1 MKKKYILV
9 IIVLFLSLMGKVN
22 ADMGDLRYDITDLT
36 IRDNKITFKGWAFIH
51 KTQNFVTINKLDQNG
66 NKTNEVLNVPLS
78 NGKTVTG
85 STTNGGQRIY
95 IIAYYIDDNGREVP
109 IETKDVEGQSDPDYN
124 FYYQM
129 YYSFDTKSKEVK
141 PRVYNGEYNPFTKA
155 KENVNTCAI
164 KSSNDW
170 VQCYYEDISFDITFD
185 VTSSDWQNVSEDVGV
200 YFKIAATNNDYKEK
214 AKVNSNNL
222 NKDITKYESLYIREN
237 LLIGKNSE
245 TSYIKVDKRNLS
257 TTVKFIATTAWIS
270 DIGFSDLDSSNSRM
284 CIGATNYTYNL
295 VTSGGDK
302 QGFKNGFLAS
312 KTNDFPKNTKGPGR
326 LLINTSG
333 NNGGICYPG
342 SSKTMAAWASW
353 VKPSG
358 ELSFK
363 INVKNDKKCA
373 VSEPASNKT
382 MNCNEWKSLYS
393 NCENLT
399 VRNNGTSEVV
409 KIEQKGYITN
419 IFKSN
424 LVNEDKNYDA
434 NSYNGG
440 WLKYGITYYN
450 EVSWSYNT
458 IKSRS
463 TEAQENINEAMQNKL
478 KKLDKFEE
486 NINLTINGLDGSRL
500 VKKCTQS
507 GSFTPANKLI
517 TVCTFFLPESYLKE
531 LTGNVSYSESNDN
544 ANINNKYYIPLDA
557 QKHNISV
564 KLENLSV
571 LSENQAK
578 TDSQKKNS
586 PWFGIWTINTN
597 CSLKVTNR
605 IYEPS
610 GGGKENGKVKY
621 KFIYRPINLSN
632 PFPNRFPGV
641 NWYTWYITEGNKDKK
656 TLEDSYTKLEYY
668 TELDNRTISK
678 IKEYN
683 KINNYFNKVETDFFK
698 DYIKEGGNS

>member
-1 MKKKYILV
+1 MKKKYIF
-9 IIVLFLSLMGKVN
+9 IAITFFILMTGKAN
-22 ADMGDLRYDITDLT
+22 AYVGELRYDVTNLKISPDGT
-36 IRDNKITFKGWAFIH
+36 INFKGWAFLH
-51 KTQNFVTINKLDQNG
+51 QTHNFVTVNKMNSNG
-66 NKTNEVLNVPLS
+66 NETSEILNITFS
-78 NGKTVTG
+78 DGTKSTSGGQKIYIRAYYQNNNRKIIIDEREIDGQKSINGKT
-85 STTNGGQRIY
+85 
-95 IIAYYIDDNGREVP
+95 
-109 IETKDVEGQSDPDYN
+109 YN
-124 FYYQM
+124 FYQQM
-129 YYSFDTKSKEVK
+129 YFNFNSKDEAKTLYNETTHNFSGYIWDNKCDPTAEVK
-141 PRVYNGEYNPFTKA
+141 YGRG
-155 KENVNTCAI
+155 
-164 KSSNDW
+164 SN
-170 VQCYYEDISFDITFD
+170 CYYEDLGFDISF
-185 VTSSDWQNVSEDVGV
+185 NVRQGNWLNVPEESNI
-200 YFKIAATNNDYKEK
+200 YFEIAATNTDYQKKTGNKTSSYEPLYVRKGVFEGNGENDYIQI
-214 AKVNSNNL
+214 
-222 NKDITKYESLYIREN
+222 NK
-237 LLIGKNSE
+237 
-245 TSYIKVDKRNLS
+245 TSFS
-257 TTVKFIATTAWIS
+257 SQVKFIAITAWVS
-270 DIGFSDLDSSNSRM
+270 EADLKKENGKEVKE
-284 CIGATNYTYNL
+284 CIGATNKTYEIVQNSNS
-295 VTSGGDK
+295 T
-302 QGFKNGFLAS
+302 GFTNGYLGTEKNSFPNN
-312 KTNDFPKNTKGPGR
+312 TNGPGR
-326 LLINTSG
+326 FLINTAGIKDYEDNRGICPPG
-333 NNGGICYPG
+333 NNVV
-342 SSKTMAAWASW
+342 KAAWASW
-353 VKPSG
+353 VKPTG
-358 ELSFK
+358 DLK
-363 INVKNDKKCA
+363 LNIKVKNDKKCA

-382 MNCNEWKSLYS
+382 MNCNEWKDLSS
-393 NCENLT
+393 KCDALT

-557 QKHNISV
+557 QKYNISV

-610 GGGKENGKVKY
+610 SGGKENGKVKY

-668 TELDNRTISK
+668 TELDNRAISK

>member
-1 MKKKYILV
+1 MKIKRHFIL
-9 IIVLFLSLMGKVN
+9 IFFIVFFSLVSN
-22 ADMGDLRYDITDLT
+22 AYAARGDLRYEITNFSLNGT
-36 IRDNKITFKGWAFIH
+36 KITFEGWAFLH
-51 KTQNFVTINKLDQNG
+51 QTNNYNTIYKLNYNNSTG
-66 NKTNEVLNVPLS
+66 YANETKEVLLN
-78 NGKTVTG
+78 
-85 STTNGGQRIY
+85 NGGQKIKISAINEKTGK
-95 IIAYYIDDNGREVP
+95 IIK
-109 IETKDVEGQSDPDYN
+109 TKTVDGDSKKYYN
-124 FYYQM
+124 FYKEM
-129 YYSFDTKSKEVK
+129 FFSFTGFKKNNKNLVEC
-141 PRVYNGEYNPFTKA
+141 YNGTS
-155 KENVNTCAI
+155 NTGCDN
-164 KSSNDW
+164 KCSDNDS
-170 VQCYYEDISFDITFD
+170 QYTECYYKDLHFSISFD
-185 VTSSDWQNVSEDVGV
+185 VADWNIEDDTRVN
-200 YFKIAATNNDYKEK
+200 FKIAAYNNDYGKWTEENLFLGENVK
-214 AKVNSNNL
+214 KSTLSNSNIEVDKNTFSNKIHFIANYAQLL
-222 NKDITKYESLYIREN
+222 NPLTSDVEKSGIYGNTGSNYLVEKVITGNGNFISESISPGKYALYISQQGN
-237 LLIGKNSE
+237 C
-245 TSYIKVDKRNLS
+245 SYGTNRCWLS
-257 TTVKFIATTAWIS
+257 TCS
-270 DIGFSDLDSSNSRM
+270 SSNI
-284 CIGATNYTYNL
+284 C
-295 VTSGGDK
+295 
-302 QGFKNGFLAS
+302 
-312 KTNDFPKNTKGPGR
+312 
-326 LLINTSG
+326 NTS
-333 NNGGICYPG
+333 
-342 SSKTMAAWASW
+342 SKVLIAHGSW
-353 VKPSG
+353 VKPTG
-358 ELSFK
+358 DTSFTIK
-363 INVKNDKKCA
+363 VKNDKKCA

-557 QKHNISV
+557 QKYNISV

-610 GGGKENGKVKY
+610 SGGKENGKVKY